1 MNKLTTFMNIAYR
14 AEKHS
19 TGTAHFFN
27 DTEFF
32 REYYALVLGKNQDVI
47 DLGFNIGIQAEL
59 LLTLTSGKVFGFEA
73 SHRIYEHARERFAR
87 EKRVQL
93 FNVAVAD
100 RSGTAEFI
108 DTDHWGAG
116 SLKHT
121 AGMDHCGVG
130 NSFLRTEVKLTRL
143 DDLLPGADNIG
154 LIKLDIEGAE
164 LSAMEGARDLIRRN
178 RPWMVMEYC
187 HNALSFEFRGKPINA
202 HTLYDYAR
210 EIDYKVYNIFGIC
223 LSNPEVWDASILKD
237 TADVF
242 LIPAEKHALWTE
254 QLLPLYQYRIYDK
267 LLNEIE
273 WSPHHESH
281 YALCALPSRIYD
293 YVNHHNESESISFFK
308 EVHKQLK
315 ARLGNPE
322 TISDNIDISR
332 RGRILIALL
341 YLDQLDIAYRLAKM
355 VTVSNESLEV
365 FEQIMAASSLKPEK
379 SPKK

>member
-1 MNKLTTFMNIAYR
+1 MNVAYR
-14 AEKHS
+14 AETHS
-19 TGTAHFFN
+19 SGTAHFFN

-73 SHRIYEHARERFAR
+73 SRRIYEYASKRFGDQD
-87 EKRVQL
+87 RVQL

-130 NSFLRTEVKLTRL
+130 DGFLRTEVELARL
-143 DDLLPGADNIG
+143 DDLLPNEDNIG

-187 HNALSFEFRGKPINA
+187 HNALSFEFRGQPINA
-202 HTLYDYAR
+202 RTLYDYAR

-223 LSNPEVWDASILKD
+223 LSNPDVWDSSILKD

-242 LIPAEKHALWTE
+242 LIPSEKHALWTE

-267 LLNEIE
+267 LLKEIE
-273 WSPHHESH
+273 WPPHHESH
-281 YALCALPSRIYD
+281 YALSALPSRIYD
-293 YVNHHNESESISFFK
+293 YVNHHNSSESISFLK
-308 EVHKQLK
+308 DVHDQLNK
-315 ARLGNPE
+315 RLGTPE
-322 TISDNIDISR
+322 TIYANIDISR
-332 RGRILIALL
+332 RGQILIGLL
-341 YLDQLDIAYRLAKM
+341 YLNQIDTAYRLATM
-355 VTVSNESLEV
+355 ITVTPENLER
-365 FEQIMAASSLKPEK
+365 FEQLLATSDPMQSN
-379 SPKK
+379 